1 VLYTLGVGIK
11 RLKLTDFRNYEE
23 KEIEFGNGVNVVFG
37 ENAIGKTNL
46 LEAVY
51 MISLGDSFRARRTE
65 EMVRFG
71 CELGKV
77 KADLM
82 SGEEDKQ
89 EIEVIV
95 NGGLVMGKVVN
106 KRKYLINGVSR
117 RKSDLLGLLPV
128 VIFRPE
134 DVELVSGSA
143 DIRRKF
149 MDKLLIQADKVYEN
163 SITTYEQA
171 LRRRNKIL
179 DAIRDGSANRH
190 ALTFW
195 DGLLIKH
202 GNIVSAKRQDLLKYI
217 NELFGKSELFKK
229 VKLSYEMSP
238 ISETRLAQYKDAEV
252 AVGYTLVGPHK
263 DEVLVTEN
271 ERNLSTF
278 GSRGEQRMA
287 VLAMKMGEIYFLEE
301 MGKKKALLL
310 LDDIFSELDMVHKRE
325 VLRVTEGRQVIV
337 TTADEDDAAMF
348 KKARRIDLV

>member
-1 VLYTLGVGIK
+1 MGIQ
-11 RLKLTDFRNYEE
+11 RLSLRDFRNYEE
-23 KEIEFGNGVNVVFG
+23 KEIEFDDGVNVIFG
-37 ENAIGKTNL
+37 ENAKGKTNI

-51 MISLGDSFRARRTE
+51 LASLGDSFRARRTE

-71 CELGKV
+71 CELGKI
-77 KADLM
+77 KADLVW
-82 SGEEDKQ
+82 ENKDKQ

-95 NGGLVMGKVVN
+95 NGGVVMGKVVN
-106 KRKYLINGVSR
+106 KRKYLIDGVSR
-117 RKSDLLGLLPV
+117 RKKDLLGLLPV

-143 DIRRKF
+143 DVRRKF
-149 MDKLLIQADKVYEN
+149 MDRLLVQADKVYEN
-163 SITTYEQA
+163 SIATYEQA

-179 DAIRDGSANRH
+179 DAIRDGSATRH

-202 GNIVSAKRQDLLKYI
+202 GNIVNIKRQELVRYI
-217 NELFGKSELFKK
+217 NDLFGKSELFKR
-229 VKLSYEMSP
+229 VKLNYEMST
-238 ISETRLAQYKDAEV
+238 ISETRLAQYKDTEV

-263 DEVLVTEN
+263 DDLVVTEHDK
-271 ERNLSTF
+271 NLSTF

-301 MGKKKALLL
+301 RGKKKALLL
-310 LDDIFSELDMVHKRE
+310 LDDIFSELDIVHKKE

-337 TTADEDDAAMF
+337 TTADEGDADMF
-348 KKARRIDLV
+348 VKAKKIDLY

>member
-1 VLYTLGVGIK
+1 MGIQ
-11 RLKLTDFRNYEE
+11 RLSLRDFRNYEE
-23 KEIEFGNGVNVVFG
+23 KEIEFDDGVNVIFG
-37 ENAIGKTNL
+37 ENAKGKTNI

-51 MISLGDSFRARRTE
+51 LASLGDSFRARRTE

-71 CELGKV
+71 CELGKI
-77 KADLM
+77 KADLVW
-82 SGEEDKQ
+82 ENKDKQ

-95 NGGLVMGKVVN
+95 NGGMVMGKVVN
-106 KRKYLINGVSR
+106 KRKYLIDGVSR
-117 RKSDLLGLLPV
+117 RKKDLLGLLPV

-143 DIRRKF
+143 DVRRKF
-149 MDKLLIQADKVYEN
+149 MDRLLVQADKVYEN

-179 DAIRDGSANRH
+179 DAIRDGSATRH
-190 ALTFW
+190 SLTFW

-202 GNIVSAKRQDLLKYI
+202 GNIVNIKRQELVRYI
-217 NELFGKSELFKK
+217 NELFGKSELFKR
-229 VKLSYEMSP
+229 VKLNYEMST

-263 DEVLVTEN
+263 DDLVVTEHDK
-271 ERNLSTF
+271 NLSTF

-301 MGKKKALLL
+301 RGKKKALLL
-310 LDDIFSELDMVHKRE
+310 LDDIFSELDIVHKKE

-337 TTADEDDAAMF
+337 TTADEGDVEMF
-348 KKARRIDLV
+348 TKAKIVNLE

>member
-1 VLYTLGVGIK
+1 MGIRK
-11 RLKLTDFRNYEE
+11 LRLTDFRNYEE
-23 KEIEFGNGVNVVFG
+23 KRVDFDGGVNVIFG
-37 ENAIGKTNL
+37 ENARGKTNI

-51 MISLGDSFRARRTE
+51 LISLGDSFRARRTE
-65 EMVRFG
+65 EMIRFG

-77 KADLM
+77 KADL
-82 SGEEDKQ
+82 SWDNEDNQ
-89 EIEVIV
+89 EVEIIV

-117 RKSDLLGLLPV
+117 RKKDLLGLLPV

-143 DIRRKF
+143 DVRRKF
-149 MDKLLIQADKVYEN
+149 MDRLLIQADKIYEN
-163 SITTYEQA
+163 SISTYEQA

-179 DAIRDGSANRH
+179 DAIRDGSATRH

-202 GNIVSAKRQDLLKYI
+202 GNIVTVKRQELLRYI
-217 NELFGKSELFKK
+217 NDLFGKSELFKK
-229 VKLSYEMSP
+229 VKLNYEMST
-238 ISETRLAQYKDAEV
+238 ISESRLAQYKDAEV
-252 AVGYTLVGPHK
+252 SVGYTLVGPHK
-263 DEVLVTEN
+263 DDVVVTDN
-271 ERNLSTF
+271 DRNLSTF

-301 MGKKKALLL
+301 KGKKKALLL
-310 LDDIFSELDMVHKRE
+310 LDDIFSELDIVHKRE

-337 TTADEDDAAMF
+337 TTADEDDAGMF
-348 KKARRIDLV
+348 EKAKRIDL

>member
-1 VLYTLGVGIK
+1 MGIQ
-11 RLKLTDFRNYEE
+11 RLSLRDFRNYKE
-23 KEIEFGNGVNVVFG
+23 KEIEFDDGVNVIFG
-37 ENAIGKTNL
+37 ENAKGKTNI

-51 MISLGDSFRARRTE
+51 LASLGDSFRARRTE

-71 CELGKV
+71 CELGKI
-77 KADLM
+77 KADLVW
-82 SGEEDKQ
+82 ENKDKQ

-95 NGGLVMGKVVN
+95 NGGVVMGKVVN
-106 KRKYLINGVSR
+106 KRKYLIDGVSR
-117 RKSDLLGLLPV
+117 RKKDLLGLLPV

-143 DIRRKF
+143 DVRRKF
-149 MDKLLIQADKVYEN
+149 MDRLLIQADKVYEN
-163 SITTYEQA
+163 SIATYEQA

-179 DAIRDGSANRH
+179 DAIRDGSATRH

-202 GNIVSAKRQDLLKYI
+202 GNIVNVKRQELVRYI
-217 NELFGKSELFKK
+217 NDLFGKSELFKR
-229 VKLSYEMSP
+229 VKLNYEMST

-263 DEVLVTEN
+263 DDLVVTEHD
-271 ERNLSTF
+271 RNLSTF

-301 MGKKKALLL
+301 RGKKKALLL
-310 LDDIFSELDMVHKRE
+310 LDDIFSELDIVHKKE

-337 TTADEDDAAMF
+337 TTADDGDADMF
-348 KKARRIDLV
+348 TKAARIVLI

>member
-1 VLYTLGVGIK
+1 VGIRK
-11 RLKLTDFRNYEE
+11 LSLTDFRNYEI
-23 KEIEFGNGVNVVFG
+23 KEIDFGDGVNVIFG
-37 ENAIGKTNL
+37 ENAKGKTNI

-51 MISLGDSFRARRTE
+51 LISIGESFRARRTE

-71 CELGKV
+71 MELGKV
-77 KADLM
+77 KADVVWEN
-82 SGEEDKQ
+82 GDCQ
-89 EIEVIV
+89 DIEVMV
-95 NGGLVMGKVVN
+95 NGGIVMGKVVN
-106 KRKYLINGVSR
+106 KRKYLIDGVSR
-117 RKSDLLGLLPV
+117 RRKDLLGLVPV

-149 MDKLLIQADKVYEN
+149 MDRLLIQVDKVYEN

-171 LRRRNKIL
+171 LKRRNKIL
-179 DAIRDGSANRH
+179 DAIRDGSANRY

-195 DGLLIKH
+195 DSLLIKH
-202 GNIVSAKRQDLLKYI
+202 GNVVTVKRQELVQYI
-217 NELFGKSELFKK
+217 NDLFARSELFKK
-229 VKLSYEMSP
+229 IKLNYEMST
-238 ISETRLAQYKDAEV
+238 ISESRLNQYKDAEV

-263 DEVLVTEN
+263 DDLVVNEG

-287 VLAMKMGEIYFLEE
+287 VLALKMGEIYFLEE

-310 LDDIFSELDMVHKRE
+310 LDDIFSELDAVHKQE

-337 TTADEDDAAMF
+337 TTADESDASMF
-348 KKARRIDLV
+348 KKAKRIDLD

>member
-1 VLYTLGVGIK
+1 M
-11 RLKLTDFRNYEE
+11 RDFRNYEE
-23 KEIEFGNGVNVVFG
+23 KEIEFDGGVNVIFG
-37 ENAIGKTNL
+37 ENAKGKTNI

-51 MISLGDSFRARRTE
+51 LASLGDSFRARRTE

-71 CELGKV
+71 CELGKI
-77 KADLM
+77 KADLVW
-82 SGEEDKQ
+82 EDKDKQ

-95 NGGLVMGKVVN
+95 NGGVVMGKVVN
-106 KRKYLINGVSR
+106 KRKYLIDGVSR
-117 RKSDLLGLLPV
+117 RKKDLLGLLPV

-143 DIRRKF
+143 DGRRKF
-149 MDKLLIQADKVYEN
+149 MDRLLIQVDKVYEN

-179 DAIRDGSANRH
+179 DAIRDGSATRH

-202 GNIVSAKRQDLLKYI
+202 GNIVNIKRQELVRYI
-217 NELFGKSELFKK
+217 NDLFGKSELFKR
-229 VKLSYEMSP
+229 VKINYEMST

-263 DEVLVTEN
+263 DDVVVTEN

-301 MGKKKALLL
+301 KGKKKALLL
-310 LDDIFSELDMVHKRE
+310 LDDIFSELDIVHKRE

-337 TTADEDDAAMF
+337 TTADEDDAEMF
-348 KKARRIDLV
+348 KKARRIDLQ